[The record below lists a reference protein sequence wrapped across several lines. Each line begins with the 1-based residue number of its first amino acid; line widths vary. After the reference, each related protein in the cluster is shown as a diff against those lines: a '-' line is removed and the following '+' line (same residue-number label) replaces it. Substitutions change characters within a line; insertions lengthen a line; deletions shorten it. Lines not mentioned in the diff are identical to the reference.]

1 MISITDGQIFLE
13 TDLFYSGVRPAVNP
27 GISVSRVGGSAQIK
41 AMKQV
46 AGSLRIEL
54 AQYREMAAFAQFGS
68 DLDTATQRQLA
79 RGSRLVEVLKQGQYD
94 PLPAERQILIIYAAT
109 NGYVDHLPE
118 TAVRKYEAE
127 LYRFIENRHPEIFED
142 IRTKR
147 QFDDELRAKTNTAL
161 EEFKQ
166 MFTA

>member
-1 MISITDGQIFLE
+1 
-13 TDLFYSGVRPAVNP
+13 VNV

-68 DLDTATQRQLA
+68 DLDATTQRQLA

-94 PLPAERQILIIYAAT
+94 PQPVERQVLIIYAAT
-109 NGYVDHLPE
+109 NGYIDHLPE
-118 TAVRKYEAE
+118 SAVTRYEAE
-127 LYRFIENRHPEIFED
+127 LYRFVDNRHPDLFAD
-142 IRTKR
+142 IRTKK
-147 QFDDELRAKTNTAL
+147 QFDDELKTKVSKVLN
-161 EEFKQ
+161 EFKDV
-166 MFTA
+166 FAA